1 MGNSIKKSSAAPTV
15 SQKNGC
21 RNTVSSKI
29 WIVLFSRCDS
39 MDSKDRYTS
48 SAMKYLSALA
58 LALTLGSSMLIV
70 QAQPVPPRGAGGLT
84 IEQIID
90 IRHPSNAVWSP
101 DGQRVA
107 FLSERAGIANIFV
120 ANAAAAPGAARPLTR
135 FADGQG
141 AGFFWSA
148 DSQRVYFPR
157 SGDLWQV
164 AVSGGEPSAVWST
177 PQGESGITPSP
188 DGTRVAFVR
197 SASAGVSGAAAPA
210 AGRGGRGA
218 GGGELWT
225 RSLADGK
232 ETLVLRSTGTPVG
245 GVGWSPDGQ
254 SLLYTSGGQTIRH
267 EQTPQYSGSKIIYT
281 ISENVPG
288 ETNLVPA
295 AGGTPKSLGAGA
307 GGGFGGRRWLDA
319 RHFVV
324 DRTSAD
330 FKKRTTSLVDI
341 GGGAAKVLHEDV
353 EERFWSI
360 TGDAGAGSQPSPDG
374 KWIAFLS
381 DRDGWDHLYV
391 MPAAGGAAIQIT
403 KGKFEAWRPQWSPD
417 STRIAFDANE
427 PDHYGDRHL
436 YVATIGSD
444 PARATMATITS
455 GRGADIGP
463 QWSPDGTRLVFQ
475 HTDPHNSADIWFADV
490 RASGA
495 GRSDLPITPVRL
507 SDSMPTGM
515 DRSQFVEPESV
526 SYAGPDGQKVPAW
539 LFVPKGLDRTKKHP
553 AIVWIHG
560 DGVNQG
566 YDGWH
571 VQRNYAVYYSF
582 HQYLLQKGYV
592 VIMPDYRGSIGYGK
606 AWREGVYMDVGGKDA
621 KDAWMV
627 TNYLK
632 TLPYVDMDRVGVW
645 GLSYGGFFTLIAV
658 TDQPKLFR
666 AAVDVAGV
674 ADYAM
679 YYEDPYHGGWTAS
692 RIGTPEQN
700 PKVYEGASPLSH
712 VDRLERPLLVLHG
725 TSDVNVPYLHSVR
738 LIDELMK
745 KGKGGL
751 VSFMTYPGEFHYFT
765 REHVLRDAWHRV
777 EEFFDANLKA
787 GSTGTQN

>member
-1 MGNSIKKSSAAPTV
+1 
-15 SQKNGC
+15 
-21 RNTVSSKI
+21 
-29 WIVLFSRCDS
+29 
-39 MDSKDRYTS
+39 MDSQASVYCCVMRS
-48 SAMKYLSALA
+48 LSAVA
-58 LALTLGSSMLIV
+58 LALTFGAFAFIV
-70 QAQPVPPRGAGGLT
+70 QAVPQSAQSRAGSQLT
-84 IEQIID
+84 IEQLIE
-90 IRHPSNAVWSP
+90 IRHPSNPVWSP
-101 DGQRVA
+101 DGRHVV
-107 FLSERAGIANIFV
+107 FVWDRAGLSKVFV
-120 ANAAAAPGAARPLTR
+120 SDVSGATPPRELPEA
-135 FADGQG
+135 G
-141 AGFFWSA
+141 AQLAGAFWSNDRLA
-148 DSQRVYFPR
+148 LMIAKN
-157 SGDLWQV
+157 GDLWRV
-164 AVSGGEPSAVWST
+164 PLDGSAASAVWTT
-177 PQGESGITPSP
+177 PVFESNIVPSP
-188 DGTRVAFVR
+188 DRTRVAFVR
-197 SASAGVSGAAAPA
+197 PSADAAPSASSATPTGTSPVVSGLSRTST
-210 AGRGGRGA
+210 GRGGPG

-225 RSLADGK
+225 RTLADGK
-232 ETLVLRSTGTPVG
+232 ETLVVRADDHPISGLS
-245 GVGWSPDGQ
+245 WSPDGQ
-254 SLLYTSGGQTIRH
+254 SLVFTSGGGTIRH

-281 ISENVPG
+281 ISQNVPG
-288 ETNLVPA
+288 QTHVVPA
-295 AGGTPKSLGAGA
+295 AGGAPKPLGA

-319 RHFVV
+319 RHFLV

-330 FKKRTTSLVDI
+330 FKRRTTSLVDI
-341 GGGAAKVLHEDV
+341 DGGEPKVIHEDV
-353 EERFWSI
+353 TEKFWSI
-360 TGDAGAGSQPSPDG
+360 TGDAGAGAQPSPDG

-391 MPAAGGAAIQIT
+391 MPAPGNRSASLSPREASGQAGERPSEPIQIT
-403 KGKFEAWRPQWSPD
+403 KGKFEAWRPTWSPD

-436 YVATIGSD
+436 YVATIGAD
-444 PARATMATITS
+444 PARATIAAITS
-455 GRGADIGP
+455 GRGTDIAP

-475 HTDPHNSADIWFADV
+475 HTDPHNSADLWVADV
-490 RASGA
+490 SRPG
-495 GRSDLPITPVRL
+495 PVDPATLRRL
-507 SDSMPTGM
+507 SDSMPASM
-515 DRSQFVEPESV
+515 DRSALVEPEMV
-526 SYAGPDGQKVPAW
+526 AYAGPDGQKVPAW

-571 VQRNYAVYYSF
+571 VQRNYAVYYGF

-627 TNYLK
+627 TNYLQ

-700 PKVYEGASPLSH
+700 PKVYENASPLSH

-738 LIDELMK
+738 LIDELLK
-745 KGKGGL
+745 KGKGNL

-777 EEFFDANLKA
+777 EDFFDAHLKA
-787 GSTGTQN
+787 GALASHGSQP